1 MEKWKGND
9 DIADITGT
17 KIRDSTIQST
27 LSIPYIYID
36 IRMFIDLYLYFS
48 LGKSSDK
55 SKQNVTSYNNLIQ
68 K

>member
-17 KIRDSTIQST
+17 KIRDLTIQTT